1 MDLRQIEYILK
12 IAEEKNISRAAE
24 KLFISQ
30 PALNQQLINLEKEL
44 GTPLFDRQRGELRL
58 TEAGR
63 VYVEAGRQILDIKKD
78 AYARI
83 EDVADVKNAQLRVG
97 VTPQSGARILGWV
110 YKRFYAAHP
119 EVRTIIEQM
128 DTVSLQK
135 AVASG
140 ALDLAIGTIGAEK
153 DESRLCYEV
162 LRTMEMLLVM
172 SKEDPYL
179 AEAYVDE
186 KGQRCIDLRKLKDE
200 SFALGPIAG
209 TSHLMTDMLFEEA
222 GFLPRLYHQGGAFP
236 LRLSMVE
243 MNQCCTFSEEHHSE
257 ALPDTVERLHLSTH
271 PKLESVVIYKKS
283 RHLTMAERDF
293 INIARLFWENN

>member
-1 MDLRQIEYILK
+1 M
-12 IAEEKNISRAAE
+12 
-24 KLFISQ
+24 
-30 PALNQQLINLEKEL
+30 
-44 GTPLFDRQRGELRL
+44 
-58 TEAGR
+58 
-63 VYVEAGRQILDIKKD
+63 EAGRQILDIKD

-97 VTPQSGARILGWV
+97 VTPKSGARILGWV

-140 ALDLAIGTIGAEK
+140 ELDLAIGTIGAEK

-200 SFALGPIAG
+200 SFALGPTAG
-209 TSHLMTDMLFEEA
+209 TSHLMTDMLF
-222 GFLPRLYHQGGAFP
+222 
-236 LRLSMVE
+236 
-243 MNQCCTFSEEHHSE
+243 
-257 ALPDTVERLHLSTH
+257 
-271 PKLESVVIYKKS
+271 
-283 RHLTMAERDF
+283 
-293 INIARLFWENN
+293 

>member
-44 GTPLFDRQRGELRL
+44 GTPLFERQRGELRL

-97 VTPQSGARILGWV
+97 VTPKSGARILGWI
-110 YKRFYAAHP
+110 YKRFYAVHP

-135 AVASG
+135 AVISG
-140 ALDLAIGTIGAEK
+140 AMDLAIGTIGPEK

-179 AEAYVDE
+179 SEAYIDE
-186 KGQRCIDLRKLKDE
+186 YGRKCIDLKKLRDE
-200 SFALGPIAG
+200 SFALGPTAG

-222 GFLPRLYHQGGAFP
+222 GFLPRIYHQGGAFP

-243 MNQCCTFSEEHHSE
+243 MNQCCSFSEEHHSE
-257 ALPDTVERLHLSTH
+257 VLPDTVERLYLSNH
-271 PKLESVVIYKKS
+271 PKLESVVIYKKG

-293 INIARLFWENN
+293 INIAKLFWENN